1 MSNRFVTKDLNGER
15 TGEETASCSPDT
27 AIPGRNR
34 PVVGLTATPTPKAPN
49 PYTIPN
55 DRPDVNNSQTIFRR
69 LQCAR
74 LYIPGYRQQ
83 GIVNFEKVLIAL
95 KNNPT
100 IPIELFSESE
110 LNEGTYETFLA
121 EPADFPR

>member
-1 MSNRFVTKDLNGER
+1 
-15 TGEETASCSPDT
+15 
-27 AIPGRNR
+27 
-34 PVVGLTATPTPKAPN
+34 PKPPN

-83 GIVNFEKVLIAL
+83 GRVNFRKLHISG
-95 KNNPT
+95 KNNSA
-100 IPIELFSESE
+100 IPIELFSTFE
-110 LNEGTYETFLA
+110 LNEENYKNFLA
-121 EPADFPR
+121 VPMIFSR